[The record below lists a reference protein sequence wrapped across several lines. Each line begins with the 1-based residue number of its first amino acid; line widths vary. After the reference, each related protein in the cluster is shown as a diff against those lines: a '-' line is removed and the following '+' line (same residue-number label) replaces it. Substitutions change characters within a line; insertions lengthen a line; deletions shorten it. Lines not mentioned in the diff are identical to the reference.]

1 MGLGILFGLVA
12 FLYAMVGHGGA
23 SGYLAVGALVGLDP
37 ATLKG
42 QALALNLLVAAF
54 SAYAYTKSG
63 FLKWK
68 ILLPLILFSIPASF
82 YGAKIPLNPALAK
95 LLLGFCLLAAS
106 FRMLFHFWL
115 VKKSGQISQTR
126 PPRLWV
132 LGFTGLILGLLS
144 GLTGVGGGIYLSP
157 ILLLAGWASIKE
169 TAALSAWFIWV
180 NSASGL
186 AGMASVNGFP
196 HLPWEWILPAAL
208 GGFLGA
214 NLGANR
220 LGELRLRQALA
231 GVLLI
236 AAYKLIVTS
245 GVLVQLGIRS

>member
-1 MGLGILFGLVA
+1 MLLGFLFGVIA

-23 SGYLAVGALVGLDP
+23 SGYLAVGALAGIDP
-37 ATLKG
+37 GTLKG
-42 QALALNLLVAAF
+42 QALGLNLLVAAF
-54 SAYAYTKSG
+54 SAYAYTKGG
-63 FLKWK
+63 FLRWK
-68 ILLPLILFSIPASF
+68 ILIPLILFSIPASF
-82 YGAKIPLNPALAK
+82 YGAKIPLNPAIAK

-106 FRMLFHFWL
+106 FRMFFHFWL
-115 VKKSGQISQTR
+115 VKKSEQVSKAQ
-126 PPRLWV
+126 PPMVWV
-132 LGFTGLILGLLS
+132 LCLTGLVLGLLS

-169 TAALSAWFIWV
+169 TAALSAWFIWL

-186 AGMASVNGFP
+186 AGMASANGFP
-196 HLPWEWILPAAL
+196 HLPLEWLLPAAL

-220 LGELRLRQALA
+220 MGELRLRQALA

-236 AAYKLIVTS
+236 AAYKLILT
-245 GVLVQLGIRS
+245 GAKGL